1 MTRSRILS
9 KGNERKRISEASKA
23 MVASVAIKKIEC
35 MPPFLL
41 LPPFFF
47 FFFNG
52 LPTSTPFASLRK
64 ASASSLQA
72 SARQNTCTR
81 HERAREK
88 HKRNSPR
95 GTRRRVEKVESESFF
110 FFGHET
116 PTRSHTFA
124 SLSPPPFPAF
134 SLFSTLPS
142 FLQQTNQASEFFVSF
157 FECRAVHRV
166 GMMES

>member
-1 MTRSRILS
+1 MLRLFVHASEMTRSRILS

-110 FFGHET
+110 FL
-116 PTRSHTFA
+116 RARNSN
-124 SLSPPPFPAF
+124 SLSHFRFPLASSFSRLQPFLHPPF
-134 SLFSTLPS
+134 LPS
-142 FLQQTNQASEFFVSF
+142 TNQPSK
-157 FECRAVHRV
+157 
-166 GMMES
+166 